1 MSHSVSDLQTQS
13 AEAAESI
20 QDWLIDQLAVRLD
33 LDPDDIDID
42 ASFESFGMESAEAL
56 VMLTQLEQWLG
67 RTVPPVLVWNY
78 PTIAQ
83 LSQRLSE
90 TEAEMNN

>member
-1 MSHSVSDLQTQS
+1 MNHSIPNLKTQEAES
-13 AEAAESI
+13 ADSI
-20 QDWLIDQLAVRLD
+20 QDWFIDQLAARLD
-33 LDPDDIDID
+33 LDPDDIDIN

-67 RTVPPVLVWNY
+67 HSVPPVLVWNY

-90 TEAEMNN
+90 PEEGGE

>member
-13 AEAAESI
+13 TETAESI

-90 TEAEMNN
+90 TEAEVNN

>member
-1 MSHSVSDLQTQS
+1 MRHSVSDLQTQS
-13 AEAAESI
+13 TETAELI

-33 LDPDDIDID
+33 LEPDDIDID

-90 TEAEMNN
+90 VEEEVNN